1 MKKQTDKK
9 GTVTMSNNYARVAIL
24 LLAANFMLTGYAI
37 ASLIKIQE
45 VSIAA
50 PEEAADV
57 EQVSTSMPPLPE
69 GDSNAQ

>member
-45 VSIAA
+45 VSISA
-50 PEEAADV
+50 PEGVAGV
-57 EQVSTSMPPLPE
+57 EQVSMSMHPLPD